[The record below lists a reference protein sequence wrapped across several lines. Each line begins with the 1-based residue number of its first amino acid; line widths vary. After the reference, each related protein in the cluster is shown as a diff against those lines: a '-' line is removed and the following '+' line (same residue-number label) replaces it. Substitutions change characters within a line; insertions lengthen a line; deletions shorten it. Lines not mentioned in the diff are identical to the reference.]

1 MPVFDAYRDFTHAV
15 LAALG
20 LDPSCVIAHSVDV
33 DRDIFSVEVVER
45 DEEGYVVLDWDGE
58 AVKRR
63 RYYRLTVEEL
73 HSLRKETP

>member
-1 MPVFDAYRDFTHAV
+1 MPVFDASRDFTHAV

-33 DRDIFSVEVVER
+33 EGSVVSVEEVQR
-45 DEEGYVVLDWDGE
+45 DGKGCVVLDWDGE

-63 RYYRLTVEEL
+63 RYYRLTAEEL
-73 HSLRKETP
+73 HSPRKETP